1 MFDRLTE
8 LICEELDI
16 EKEIGKETVIG
27 ELVDDEIE
35 MQELFEAVENEFG
48 IQLDC
53 NPDITIGELSDLLEV

>member
-1 MFDRLTE
+1 MFDRLSD

-16 EKEIGKETVIG
+16 EAEIGKETVIG